1 MITMTFAPDDDDDES
16 NVAKV
21 ASVGVAWI
29 YTCGC

>member
-16 NVAKV
+16 NIAK